1 MSLSALGIDPA
12 NLASQY
18 TQIERASKDQLLSNK
33 SYEFSNKISAF
44 DNLKSTLT
52 SFYDSIT
59 DNLDSDSNFLANSS
73 TVTNEDALSIT
84 TTGSASPGEY
94 DIFVEQLAQAH
105 QVALSFD
112 TTIPLST
119 NGELNIDLAGDSFSV
134 DLSTLAAG
142 ASLSDLASAINSHVD
157 NKGAKASVI
166 RSGTETFL
174 VMTSEESGA
183 ANQIAISFSPA
194 ATTPDAN
201 GANIDSAVAGMT
213 ELTAAQD
220 SIVKLGAT
228 SAITITSTS
237 NTLEDVIEGV
247 TLNLTQ
253 AQEVGDSPSHVS
265 IGQDVENTKSN
276 IQGFVDAF
284 NNLSSSI
291 TTNDDLKRDSLA
303 SSLARSLRNDFQGTF
318 DGKTLYS
325 VGIEFDR
332 TGNLQINSERLEAAL
347 ISDPDL
353 LTNMLTGDD
362 GIMSKLESRIE
373 PYTKS
378 YGIMSD
384 KKDTLQASLDI
395 VTRQQASH
403 EFSMEQVYQRY
414 LSQFTQMQQTI
425 AQLESTMGQFG

>member
-1 MSLSALGIDPA
+1 MSLSALGIDPS

-18 TQIERASKDQLLSNK
+18 TQIERASKDELLSNK
-33 SYEFSNKISAF
+33 SFEFSSKISAI
-44 DNLKSTLT
+44 DGLKSDLT
-52 SFYDSIT
+52 SFYGSLT
-59 DNLDSDSNFLANSS
+59 DNLDSDSSFLANSA
-73 TVTNEDALSIT
+73 TVSNEDALNMT

-105 QVALSFD
+105 QIAFSFD

-119 NGELNIDLAGDSFSV
+119 NGELNVELAGESFSV
-134 DLSTLAAG
+134 DLSTLGAD

-157 NKGAKASVI
+157 NSGVKASVI
-166 RSGTETFL
+166 RSGTDTFL
-174 VMTSEESGA
+174 VMTSEEMGA
-183 ANQIAISFSPA
+183 ANEVEVTFTAA
-194 ATTPDAN
+194 ATAPDTN
-201 GANIDSAVAGMT
+201 GANIESAITGVT

-220 SIVKLGAT
+220 SVVKLGAT

-237 NTLEDVIEGV
+237 NTLEDVIDGV

-253 AQEVGDSPSHVS
+253 AQEVGDSPAHVS
-265 IGQDVENTKSN
+265 IGQDVATTKSN

-284 NNLSSSI
+284 NNLTNSI
-291 TTNDDLKRDSLA
+291 TDNDDLRRDSLA
-303 SSLARSLRNDFQGTF
+303 GSLARSLRNDFQGTF

-332 TGNLQINSERLEAAL
+332 NGNLQIDSERLEEAL

-362 GIMSKLESRIE
+362 GIMSKLEERIE

-378 YGIMSD
+378 YGLMSD

-395 VTRQQASH
+395 ITRQQEKH
-403 EFSMEQVYQRY
+403 DLSMEQVFQRY

>member
-1 MSLSALGIDPA
+1 
-12 NLASQY
+12 
-18 TQIERASKDQLLSNK
+18 
-33 SYEFSNKISAF
+33 
-44 DNLKSTLT
+44 
-52 SFYDSIT
+52 
-59 DNLDSDSNFLANSS
+59 
-73 TVTNEDALSIT
+73 
-84 TTGSASPGEY
+84 
-94 DIFVEQLAQAH
+94 
-105 QVALSFD
+105 
-112 TTIPLST
+112 
-119 NGELNIDLAGDSFSV
+119 
-134 DLSTLAAG
+134 
-142 ASLSDLASAINSHVD
+142 
-157 NKGAKASVI
+157 
-166 RSGTETFL
+166 
-174 VMTSEESGA
+174 
-183 ANQIAISFSPA
+183 
-194 ATTPDAN
+194 
-201 GANIDSAVAGMT
+201 MT

-237 NTLEDVIEGV
+237 NTLEDVIDGV

-253 AQEVGDSPSHVS
+253 AQEVGDSPAHVS

-362 GIMSKLESRIE
+362 GIMSKLESE
-373 PYTKS
+373 
-378 YGIMSD
+378 
-384 KKDTLQASLDI
+384 
-395 VTRQQASH
+395 
-403 EFSMEQVYQRY
+403 
-414 LSQFTQMQQTI
+414 
-425 AQLESTMGQFG
+425 

>member
-1 MSLSALGIDPA
+1 MTLSALSIDPA

-18 TQIERASKDQLLSNK
+18 TQIERASKDELLSNK
-33 SYEFSNKISAF
+33 SYDFSDKISAF
-44 DNLKSTLT
+44 DSLKTTLT
-52 SFYDSIT
+52 SFYDSLS
-59 DNLDSDSNFLANSS
+59 DNLDSDSSFVANSA
-73 TVTNEDALSIT
+73 TVTNEDALNIT
-84 TTGSASPGEY
+84 TTGSASPGDY

-105 QVALSFD
+105 QVAFSFD

-119 NGELNIDLAGDSFSV
+119 DGELTVDLAGEAFTV
-134 DLSTLAAG
+134 DLSTLDAD
-142 ASLSDLASAINSHVD
+142 ASLSDLANAINSHVD
-157 NKGAKASVI
+157 NSGVKASVV

-183 ANQIAISFSPA
+183 ANEVTVSFA
-194 ATTPDAN
+194 AGADAN
-201 GANIDSAVAGMT
+201 GANIDTAITGVT

-220 SIVKLGAT
+220 SIIKLGAT
-228 SAITITSTS
+228 SAITITSTT

-247 TLNLTQ
+247 TLNLTK
-253 AQEVGDSPSHVS
+253 AQEVGDSPAHVS

-276 IQGFVDAF
+276 IQSFVDAY
-284 NNLSSSI
+284 NNLASSI
-291 TTNDDLKRDSLA
+291 TSNDSLKRDNLA

-318 DGKTLYS
+318 EGKTLYS

-332 TGNLQINSERLEAAL
+332 SGNLQINSDRLEDAL
-347 ISDPDL
+347 NSDPDL

-362 GIMSKLESRIE
+362 GIMAKLESRIE

-378 YGIMSD
+378 YGLLTD
-384 KKDTLQASLDI
+384 KKETLQASLDI
-395 VTRQQASH
+395 ITRQQQSH
-403 EFSMEQVYQRY
+403 DLSMEQVYQRY

>member
-1 MSLSALGIDPA
+1 MSLSALGIDPS

-33 SYEFSNKISAF
+33 SSEFSSKISAI
-44 DNLKSTLT
+44 DGLKSNLT
-52 SFYDSIT
+52 SFHTSLEG
-59 DNLDSDSNFLANSS
+59 NLDSDSSFLANSA
-73 TVTNEDALSIT
+73 TVTDEDVLNIT
-84 TTGSASPGEY
+84 TSSASPGEY

-112 TTIPLST
+112 TSIPLST
-119 NGELNIDLAGDSFSV
+119 NGELNIDLAGDSFTV

-166 RSGTETFL
+166 RSGTDTFL
-174 VMTSEESGA
+174 VMTSEKSGA
-183 ANQIAISFSPA
+183 ANQIAVSFSPDSTA
-194 ATTPDAN
+194 PDAN
-201 GANIDSAVAGMT
+201 GSNVASAISGIK

-220 SIVKLGAT
+220 SIIKLGAT
-228 SAITITSTS
+228 SAITITSTT

-247 TLNLTQ
+247 TLNLTK
-253 AQEVGDSPSHVS
+253 AQSAGDSPAHISV
-265 IGQDVENTKSN
+265 GQDLENTKKN
-276 IQGFVDAF
+276 IQSFIDAF

-291 TTNDDLKRDSLA
+291 TTNDNLKRDSLA

-318 DGKTLYS
+318 EGKTLYS

-332 TGNLQINSERLEAAL
+332 SGNLTINSDRLEDAL
-347 ISDPDL
+347 NSDPEL
-353 LTNMLTGDD
+353 LTKMLTGDN
-362 GIMSKLESRIE
+362 GVMSKLEKRIE

-378 YGIMSD
+378 YGLMTD

-395 VTRQQASH
+395 ITRQQASH
-403 EFSMEQVYQRY
+403 NSSMEQVYQRY

>member
-18 TQIERASKDQLLSNK
+18 TQIERASKDELLSIK
-33 SYEFSNKISAF
+33 SYEFSNKISVF
-44 DNLKSTLT
+44 DELKSTLT
-52 SFYDSIT
+52 SFHDSLT
-59 DNLDSDSNFLANSS
+59 DSLDSESNFLANSS
-73 TVTNEDALSIT
+73 TVTNEDAMSIT

-119 NGELNIDLAGDSFSV
+119 DGDLTVDLAGEAFTV
-134 DLSTLAAG
+134 DLSTLDAD
-142 ASLSDLASAINSHVD
+142 ASLSDLANAINSHVD
-157 NKGAKASVI
+157 NSGVKASVV

-183 ANQIAISFSPA
+183 ANEVTVSFA
-194 ATTPDAN
+194 AGADAN
-201 GANIDSAVAGMT
+201 GANIDTAITGLT

-220 SIVKLGAT
+220 SIIKLGAT
-228 SAITITSTS
+228 SAITITSTT

-247 TLNLTQ
+247 TLSLTK
-253 AQEVGDSPSHVS
+253 AQVVGDSPAHVS

-284 NNLSSSI
+284 NNLTTSI
-291 TTNDDLKRDSLA
+291 TTDDYLKRDSLA

-332 TGNLQINSERLEAAL
+332 TGNLQINSERLEEAL

-353 LTNMLTGDD
+353 ITNMLTGDD
-362 GIMSKLESRIE
+362 GIMSKLEERIE

-378 YGIMSD
+378 TGIMSD

-403 EFSMEQVYQRY
+403 ELSMEQVYLRY

>member
-18 TQIERASKDQLLSNK
+18 TQIERASKDELLSNK

-119 NGELNIDLAGDSFSV
+119 NGELTVDLAGESFSV
-134 DLSTLAAG
+134 DLSTLGAD

-157 NKGAKASVI
+157 NSGVKASVI

-183 ANQIAISFSPA
+183 ANEVTVSFA
-194 ATTPDAN
+194 A
-201 GANIDSAVAGMT
+201 
-213 ELTAAQD
+213 AA
-220 SIVKLGAT
+220 
-228 SAITITSTS
+228 
-237 NTLEDVIEGV
+237 
-247 TLNLTQ
+247 
-253 AQEVGDSPSHVS
+253 
-265 IGQDVENTKSN
+265 
-276 IQGFVDAF
+276 
-284 NNLSSSI
+284 
-291 TTNDDLKRDSLA
+291 
-303 SSLARSLRNDFQGTF
+303 
-318 DGKTLYS
+318 
-325 VGIEFDR
+325 
-332 TGNLQINSERLEAAL
+332 RLL
-347 ISDPDL
+347 
-353 LTNMLTGDD
+353 MLMVP
-362 GIMSKLESRIE
+362 I
-373 PYTKS
+373 
-378 YGIMSD
+378 
-384 KKDTLQASLDI
+384 
-395 VTRQQASH
+395 
-403 EFSMEQVYQRY
+403 
-414 LSQFTQMQQTI
+414 
-425 AQLESTMGQFG
+425 

>member
-1 MSLSALGIDPA
+1 MSLSALSIDPA

-33 SYEFSNKISAF
+33 SYEFSSKISAF
-44 DNLKSTLT
+44 DSLKSTLT
-52 SFYDSIT
+52 SFYDSLS
-59 DNLDSDSNFLANSS
+59 DNLDSDSSFLANSA
-73 TVTNEDALSIT
+73 TVTDEAALNIT

-94 DIFVEQLAQAH
+94 DVFVEQLAQAH

-112 TTIPLST
+112 TTLPLST

-183 ANQIAISFSPA
+183 ANQITISFTPA
-194 ATTPDAN
+194 AIAPDIN
-201 GANIDSAVAGMT
+201 GGNIASAITGQT

-220 SIVKLGAT
+220 SIIKLGAT
-228 SAITITSTS
+228 SAITITSST
-237 NTLEDVIEGV
+237 NTLDTVIEGV
-247 TLNLTQ
+247 TLNLTKVQ
-253 AQEVGDSPSHVS
+253 AAGDSPAHVS
-265 IGQDVENTKSN
+265 VGQDVENTKSN

-291 TTNDDLKRDSLA
+291 TTNDDLKRDNLA

-318 DGKTLYS
+318 EGKTLYS

-332 TGNLQINSERLEAAL
+332 SGNLQINSDRLEDAL

-353 LTNMLTGDD
+353 LTKMLTGDN
-362 GIMSKLESRIE
+362 GIMSKLEKRIE

-378 YGIMSD
+378 YGLITD

-395 VTRQQASH
+395 ITRQQESH